1 VRRKTLIGLMMVLGL
16 LFGLT
21 GGGAVGQGIGPQES
35 AGPQAAVGTAF
46 TYQGRLLDNGSAV
59 NGTCDLRFGLYDYG
73 LSPTLM
79 EGPVDVPGVVVGD
92 GYFSA
97 AVDFGTD
104 AFTGEARQMEIAV
117 RCPSGSGSYSTL
129 GGMVPLTAAPYAH
142 SLRPGATIASDTAGE
157 LGSVLHVE
165 DSYTGLFLSAAV
177 EGQSTQGTGVRGE
190 SASGHGVHGEATAAT
205 GATYGVYGKSNS
217 SDDGSYGGYFV
228 GYGGVFGRGT
238 GSFGPG
244 VKGTSTDEAGGYFT
258 STNDVGVFA
267 RSENSWGVY
276 GYAAGN
282 SGQTYGV
289 YGRNDSSAG
298 RGVYGYASPSSGTTY
313 GVYGEAESPSG
324 HGVFGTSPSTDYQV
338 AGVTGSNTGG
348 GAGAGVYGYSL
359 GGYGVHGR
367 ATSGTGVYG
376 SGSTTGTVG
385 LATGSGT
392 TYGVYGRATSLS
404 GRGLYGEGGFYGLYA
419 VGADSTGLSY
429 GAFAKTDTTGPGYGV
444 RAEANNTENGYGGYF
459 EATDHVGVYAKGED
473 GGSRTVGD
481 VELGGSWG
489 VIAAQETWNSSMSL
503 LSNDDVVV
511 YLDNNDDDD
520 SSCFSVYDP
529 GDSPIVPIWEV
540 CHTEPAASSIKTDDH
555 GTQKLY
561 ASESPEPW
569 VEDFGTATLVEG
581 STTVVIEPIYAQ
593 TVNLDDYHVFLTPL
607 GDCNGLFVEAKGP
620 TSFDVGE
627 LAGGTSNVSFDYRIV
642 ARRSGSDSTAAQE
655 VSP

>member
-1 VRRKTLIGLMMVLGL
+1 MMVLGL

-21 GGGAVGQGIGPQES
+21 GGGAVGQGTGPQES
-35 AGPQAAVGTAF
+35 ASPQAAVGTGF

-59 NGTCDLRFGLYDYG
+59 DGTCDLRFSLYDYG
-73 LSPTLM
+73 LSPNLVD
-79 EGPVDVPGVVVGD
+79 GPVDVPGVTVAD

-97 AVDFGTD
+97 GVDFGAD
-104 AFTGEARQMEIAV
+104 AFTGEARQMQIAV

-129 GGMVPLTAAPYAH
+129 SGMVPLTAAPYAH
-142 SLRPGATIASDTAGE
+142 SLRPGASVASNMAGE
-157 LGSVLHVE
+157 LGSVLYVE
-165 DSYTGLFLSAAV
+165 DSYSGMFLSAAV

-190 SASGHGVHGEATAAT
+190 SSSGHGVDGEATAAS
-205 GATYGVYGKSNS
+205 GITYGVHGKSNS
-217 SDDGSYGGYFV
+217 SDKGSYGGYFV
-228 GYGGVFGRGT
+228 GYGGVFGRGI

-244 VKGTSTDEAGGYFT
+244 VKGTSTEEAGGYFT

-267 RSENSWGVY
+267 RSENSWGMY
-276 GYAAGN
+276 GYAAGE

-289 YGRNDSSAG
+289 YGRNDSSEG
-298 RGVYGYASPSSGTTY
+298 RGVYGYASPGSGTTY
-313 GVYGEAESPSG
+313 GVYGEADSPAG

-385 LATGSGT
+385 LATGGGT
-392 TYGVYGRATSLS
+392 TYGLYGRATSLS
-404 GRGLYGEGGFYGLYA
+404 GRGLYGEGGYYGLYA
-419 VGADSTGLSY
+419 VGTDDAGLSY
-429 GAFAKTDTTGPGYGV
+429 GAFAKTDTTGPGYGI

-481 VELGGSWG
+481 VELAGSWG
-489 VIAAQETWNSSMSL
+489 VIAAQDAPNSSLSL

-511 YLDNNDDDD
+511 YLDNNDDDAT
-520 SSCFSVYDP
+520 SCFSIYDP
-529 GDSPIVPIWEV
+529 GDSPIVPFWEV
-540 CHTEPAASSIKTDDH
+540 CNPGTIASTVTTEDH
-555 GTQKLY
+555 GSQKLY
-561 ASESPEPW
+561 ATQSMDPW
-569 VEDFGTATLVEG
+569 VEHFGTATLTKG
-581 STTVVIEPIYAQ
+581 SITVPIDAVFAQ
-593 TVNLDDYHVFLTPL
+593 TVILDHYHVFLTPL
-607 GDCNGLFVEAKGP
+607 GDCNGLFVQAKGP
-620 TSFDVGE
+620 TSFDVRE
-627 LAGGTSNVSFDYRIV
+627 LAGGVASVSFDYQIV
-642 ARRSGSDSTAAQE
+642 ARRSGLESAGVKE